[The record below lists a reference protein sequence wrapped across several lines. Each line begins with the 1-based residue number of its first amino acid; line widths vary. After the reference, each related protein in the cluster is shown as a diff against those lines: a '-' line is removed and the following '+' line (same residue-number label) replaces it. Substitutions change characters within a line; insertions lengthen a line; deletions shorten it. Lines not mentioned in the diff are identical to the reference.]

1 MRKPFIPK
9 RNLAAIVLMAAP
21 TLALAIGAFWLLH
34 TPKPGVKTPVAI
46 NRNSLLPHRYAG
58 PCLNC
63 HRIADIGPVALNRDN
78 MRAYSLTAL
87 EQRLLLAGQ
96 RVEVPTTS
104 QQLRIPAITR
114 VDTLPHPYVGV
125 CSNCHVILDVHPS
138 RAFMEAS
145 MRRARQRLSGL
156 DLAPAG
162 IARAGVEPDPAR
174 SRYRITWGYVAL
186 PLLVLASVYI
196 VLRRF
201 AGDSEEDQER
211 LAPWLAVHQW
221 AAAAF
226 AAAAAMHWYYS
237 DRGNNFLHLAYVAV
251 VWLLV
256 GGLML
261 RFRRSRPDLAGSRT
275 LLVAQRAVFVVFIVL
290 LGVGHF
296 LAAFH

>member
-1 MRKPFIPK
+1 M
-9 RNLAAIVLMAAP
+9 
-21 TLALAIGAFWLLH
+21 
-34 TPKPGVKTPVAI
+34 
-46 NRNSLLPHRYAG
+46 
-58 PCLNC
+58 NC
-63 HRIADIGPVALNRDN
+63 HRIADVGPVALNRDN
-78 MRAYSLTAL
+78 MRAFALTAL
-87 EQRLLLAGQ
+87 QQRLLLAGQ

-125 CSNCHVILDVHPS
+125 CSNCHVILVVHPS
-138 RAFMEAS
+138 PAFMTAA
-145 MRRARQRLSGL
+145 MNRARQRLSGM
-156 DLAPAG
+156 DLAPSG
-162 IARAGVEPDPAR
+162 IARAGVQLNPAR

-186 PLLVLASVYI
+186 PLLVLFSVYI

-201 AGDSEEDQER
+201 AGPSEKDQER

-221 AAAAF
+221 AGAAF

-237 DRGNNFLHLAYVAV
+237 DRGNNFLHLAAVAI

-261 RFRRSRPDLAGSRT
+261 RYRMSRPELAGSRA
-275 LLVAQRAVFVVFIVL
+275 LLVAQRVVFVVFIVL